1 MSDFQKMLVWF
12 SLLLMGLVSAAAL
25 VSFRRAVLTQQSLQ
39 PEDGSLRIVS
49 LAPNLTEILFAMG
62 LGEQV
67 VGVSSDSNFPPEAA
81 RCKKVGTFWN
91 PDAEAVLAVRP
102 TLVITLGFEQQA
114 TLAALLER
122 SGCRTLRLDVDTIPQ
137 LYKAIEAIGSA
148 AGCPQAAEDLVCQ
161 IAEGLEAFRGKASN
175 CARRAVWILQR
186 QPLRAAGKKT
196 YFTELLEIAGARN
209 AVESSFYSFPLL
221 TEEHFLSCDA
231 EVIFETADTPAD
243 LERQKA
249 TAKTFYRRFRGIP
262 AVEQGRVYVLN
273 GDLLCRLG
281 PRIPLALEEIVRCL
295 CGQAEGAL

>member
-1 MSDFQKMLVWF
+1 MRDSLKTLVWF
-12 SLLLMGLVSAAAL
+12 FLLLAGLVLTAAL
-25 VSFRRAVLTQQSLQ
+25 VFHRSGKRIESSPLQ
-39 PEDGSLRIVS
+39 EDSLRIVS

-91 PDAEAVLAVRP
+91 PDVEAVLAARP

-114 TLAALLER
+114 NLASLLER

-137 LYKAIEAIGSA
+137 LWKAIEAIGSA
-148 AGCPQAAEDLVCQ
+148 AGCPQAADDLVRQ
-161 IAEGLEAFRGKASN
+161 IAEGLDAFRGKASN
-175 CARRAVWILQR
+175 CARKAVWIIQR

-196 YFTELLEIAGARN
+196 YFTELLEIAGAHN
-209 AVESSFYSFPLL
+209 AIESSLYSFPPISD
-221 TEEHFLSCDA
+221 EHFLACGA
-231 EVIFETADTPAD
+231 EVVFETADTPAD

-249 TAKTFYRRFRGIP
+249 TAKAFYGRFRGVP
-262 AVEQGRVYVLN
+262 AVEQGRIYVLN

-281 PRIPLALEEIVRCL
+281 PRLPLALEEIVRCL
-295 CGQAEGAL
+295 CGQAEKAL

>member
-1 MSDFQKMLVWF
+1 MSDFQKTLVWF
-12 SLLLMGLVSAAAL
+12 SLLLMGLIWAAAL
-25 VSFRRAVLTQQSLQ
+25 VSFRRTVLKPQSLQ

-91 PDAEAVLAVRP
+91 PDVEAVLAARP
-102 TLVITLGFEQQA
+102 TLVISLGFEQQA
-114 TLAALLER
+114 SLTALLER

-137 LYKAIEAIGSA
+137 LYQAIEAIGSA
-148 AGCPQAAEDLVCQ
+148 AGCAQAA
-161 IAEGLEAFRGKASN
+161 AELICRITERLEAFRGRASD
-175 CARRAVWILQR
+175 CARKAVWVIQR

-196 YFTELLEIAGARN
+196 YFTELLEIVGVGN
-209 AVESSFYSFPLL
+209 AIDSTLYSFPLL
-221 TEEHFLSCDA
+221 SEEHFLACGA

-243 LERQKA
+243 LERQRA
-249 TAKTFYRRFRGIP
+249 TAKTFYSRFRGVP
-262 AVEQGRVYVLN
+262 AVEQGRIYVLN

-281 PRIPLALEEIVRCL
+281 PRIPLALEEMVRCL
-295 CGQAEGAL
+295 CGQAEELK